1 MNNNFMG
8 RVNKIVQED
17 KARMNRASPPL
28 PPYPDAGIG
37 ALENVANGVPRQA
50 QLMNQPHMLA
60 YINPQEEQM
69 LRDMGGAGLPGPDGV
84 PVYGFLD
91 WVSDTASNIGG
102 AIKDTYNEVISGG
115 TTETATYNP
124 TTYTPT
130 VTTNTNTGNNT
141 NTNTGTGA
149 LPVAD
154 TTTGSNTI
162 LQDLTNLVTFAGN
175 KSYVDGKE
183 ITVNN
188 LGQNFANFIDNNDN
202 LEYVNNILIDKTT
215 GVEAVGTQA
224 QEAFMNTGE
233 GSQVAI
239 RAADADAAGVG
250 LSYAD
255 GLPVYTDSKG
265 GTHST
270 QAAAVN
276 KNTSIS
282 DEVNRVTA
290 INSGI
295 EVVAGSGPFKTFN
308 YKFLDDSGTR
318 YDTPEE
324 AIAANTALV
333 TDNTVSAGTDVGTD
347 VGTVDTAGALPSGSN
362 SIYQNLMNSITGFDN
377 KSYVNGVLVYDNA
390 GDFTEDPTAATN
402 ESGFVDPLAGEGSE
416 LLVSAY
422 AKIAA
427 GNAADLTEPEQRAL
441 YGQRGQ
447 VPNAAETLALT
458 ENYKASGEITMTQDM
473 QDEIVKAMN
482 SSGATKEQIDT
493 YIQGSP
499 VGEDVNPFFDT
510 FGEQGVADK
519 IGTALSNVMNYAIK
533 QATFGMIDP
542 LQIQEDKAKEYITAY
557 ESEGSTGGQFDWNDP
572 DALDLS
578 PGPEGDKNF
587 ELLLELSKGGGI
599 EPTLQGVV
607 GEDGETVEGV
617 VSVKNTEDGPV
628 IVEDGEVVSATGGVG
643 GDDGPSAEVIMS
655 LYNRYRKSGSGAGL
669 PPWLRKYA
677 SGVNINQLLTKVTIN
692 GQEYY
697 KTPDGKYI
705 EPEELVG
712 AIKGDVETPET

>member
-1 MNNNFMG
+1 MG

-69 LRDMGGAGLPGPDGV
+69 LRDMGGAGLPGPDGI
-84 PVYGFLD
+84 PVYGFWD
-91 WVSDTASNIGG
+91 DVKSGFSNVGN

-130 VTTNTNTGNNT
+130 VTTPTVTTPTVTAPTVTTNTNTG
-141 NTNTGTGA
+141 NTGTGA

-154 TTTGSNTI
+154 TTTGTNTA
-162 LQDLTNLVTFAGN
+162 LQDFTNFITFAGN
-175 KSYVDGKE
+175 KSYVNGKE

-188 LGQNFANFIDNNDN
+188 LGQTMANWVADSDN
-202 LEYVNNILIDKTT
+202 LEYKDNVLYDLTTGAPVVGAEAEASFFNTGYDESTGTYENKLAPATITGSTYDVPEVSVSTKTPEEIAAMTKKIEEDRLLAEANNISSRYS
-215 GVEAVGTQA
+215 VGGRTY
-224 QEAFMNTGE
+224 FDDNNNP
-233 GSQVAI
+233 
-239 RAADADAAGVG
+239 
-250 LSYAD
+250 Y
-255 GLPVYTDSKG
+255 DSV
-265 GTHST
+265 
-270 QAAAVN
+270 Q
-276 KNTSIS
+276 
-282 DEVNRVTA
+282 
-290 INSGI
+290 
-295 EVVAGSGPFKTFN
+295 
-308 YKFLDDSGTR
+308 
-318 YDTPEE
+318 E

-362 SIYQNLMNSITGFDN
+362 NITQFFANLLTPFDN
-377 KSYVNGVLVYDNA
+377 KSYVGGNLIYDNA

-402 ESGFVDPLAGEGSE
+402 ESGFVDPLAGEGSK

-427 GNAADLTEPEQRAL
+427 GNTADLSPEEQRAL

-473 QDEIVKAMN
+473 QDDIIKAMN
-482 SSGATKEQIDT
+482 SSGATKEQIDK
-493 YIQGSP
+493 YKAKSP
-499 VGEDVNPFFDT
+499 VGENVNPFFDT
-510 FGEQGVADK
+510 FGEQGIADK
-519 IGTALSNVMNYAIK
+519 VGTALSNVMNFAIK

-578 PGPEGDKNF
+578 PGAEGDKNF

>member
-1 MNNNFMG
+1 
-8 RVNKIVQED
+8 
-17 KARMNRASPPL
+17 
-28 PPYPDAGIG
+28 
-37 ALENVANGVPRQA
+37 
-50 QLMNQPHMLA
+50 
-60 YINPQEEQM
+60 
-69 LRDMGGAGLPGPDGV
+69 
-84 PVYGFLD
+84 
-91 WVSDTASNIGG
+91 
-102 AIKDTYNEVISGG
+102 
-115 TTETATYNP
+115 
-124 TTYTPT
+124 
-130 VTTNTNTGNNT
+130 
-141 NTNTGTGA
+141 
-149 LPVAD
+149 
-154 TTTGSNTI
+154 
-162 LQDLTNLVTFAGN
+162 
-175 KSYVDGKE
+175 
-183 ITVNN
+183 
-188 LGQNFANFIDNNDN
+188 
-202 LEYVNNILIDKTT
+202 
-215 GVEAVGTQA
+215 
-224 QEAFMNTGE
+224 
-233 GSQVAI
+233 
-239 RAADADAAGVG
+239 
-250 LSYAD
+250 
-255 GLPVYTDSKG
+255 LPVYTDSKG

-295 EVVAGSGPFKTFN
+295 KVVAGSGPFKTFN
-308 YKFLDDSGTR
+308 YKFEDDSGTR

-362 SIYQNLMNSITGFDN
+362 NITQFFANLLTPFDN
-377 KSYVNGVLVYDNA
+377 KSYVGGDLIYDNA

-427 GNAADLTEPEQRAL
+427 GNTADLTEPEQRAL

-499 VGEDVNPFFDT
+499 VGENVNPFFDT

-578 PGPEGDKNF
+578 PGAEGDKNF

-628 IVEDGEVVSATGGVG
+628 IVEDGDVVSATGG
-643 GDDGPSAEVIMS
+643 PSSEIIMS

-712 AIKGDVETPET
+712 AIKGDVETPETET